1 MKILRLFFLLV
12 PLYLLSCST
21 TVPKTDA
28 QKNPKIGELVLFEG
42 EASATLKGRSRNLSR
57 GSVVFEG
64 DIVETGRATRL
75 KINMID
81 GAEIVLGDK
90 TTLLIERYGFNR
102 VNQEDGVVLQ
112 VKQGVFHSKSGG
124 IARKQPKRFRIKTA
138 FASIGVKGTEF
149 WGGFWESGKFD
160 VALLK
165 GKGVIISNQGGTVEI
180 NNIGWGSTLADPETA
195 PTPPKKWGKAKLQKA
210 FNTVSFKK

>member
-1 MKILRLFFLLV
+1 MKISILFFILA

-21 TVPKTDA
+21 TVPKSDV
-28 QKNPKIGELVLFEG
+28 QKNPKIGELIRFEG
-42 EASATLKGRSRNLSR
+42 EASATLEGRFRSLSKGSI
-57 GSVVFEG
+57 VFEG
-64 DIVETGRATRL
+64 DIVETGPATRL
-75 KINMID
+75 KIKMID

-90 TTLLIERYGFNR
+90 TTLLIERYGYNR
-102 VNQEDGVVLQ
+102 SNREDQAVLQ

-124 IARKQPKRFRIKTA
+124 IARNKPKRFRIKTA

-165 GKGVIISNQGGTVEI
+165 GKGVVISNQGGTVEI
-180 NNIGWGSTLADPETA
+180 SNIGWGSTLVDAETA
-195 PTPPKKWGKAKLQKA
+195 PTPPKQWGKAKLQKA

>member
-1 MKILRLFFLLV
+1 MKKLAFILILAPF
-12 PLYLLSCST
+12 YLLSCST
-21 TVPKTDA
+21 NVPTSDA
-28 QKNPKIGELVLFEG
+28 QYNPKIGELVRFEG
-42 EASATLKGRSRNLSR
+42 QASATLKDRSRNLSK
-57 GSVVFEG
+57 GSAVFEG
-64 DIVETGRATRL
+64 DIVRTGPATRL

-81 GAEIVLGDK
+81 GAEIVLGNK

-102 VNQEDGVVLQ
+102 SNREDQAVLQ
-112 VKQGVFHSKSGG
+112 VKQGVFHNKSGG
-124 IARKQPKRFRIKTA
+124 IARKKPKRFRIKTA

-165 GKGVIISNQGGTVEI
+165 GKGVVISNQAGTVEI
-180 NNIGWGSTLADPETA
+180 TNIGWGSTLVDNETA